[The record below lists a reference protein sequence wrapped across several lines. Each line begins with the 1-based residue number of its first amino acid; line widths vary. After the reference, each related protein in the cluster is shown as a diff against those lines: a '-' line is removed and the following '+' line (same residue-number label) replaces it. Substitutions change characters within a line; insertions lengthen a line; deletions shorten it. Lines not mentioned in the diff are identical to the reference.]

1 MQKCIKLAQK
11 SAGRVSPNPL
21 VGAVIFDDDL
31 RIISQG
37 RHEYYGGNHAE
48 RNAILTATEDL
59 KGKSIIVNLEPCSHY
74 GKTPPCADLII
85 ERGIKRVI
93 SGMVDPNPKVSGRGH
108 ELLRQAGIEVIEG
121 VLEEECLELNKFFV
135 KNQTKNLPYIAVKT
149 AVTLDGRIATKTHQS
164 KWITDEASRA
174 QVQKLRNAYDAILT
188 GSGTI
193 KYDNPSLTCR
203 MKGGRNP
210 VRVVLDTNLS
220 TDENSKVYADDGAKV
235 IIITGENV
243 SKSRIKQYASHIKI
257 EKCRIRDGIIDIEEA
272 VKILYETGIR
282 SIMTECGGLLNKSII
297 EAKLADE
304 LIQFVAP
311 KILGDESAKGFAEG
325 FHRSEIKECNKL
337 KIVSTK
343 VLKNDIIIKS
353 RFDYTGNK

>member
-1 MQKCIKLAQK
+1 MKRCINLAKK

-21 VGAVIFDDDL
+21 VGAIIFDDDFKV
-31 RIISQG
+31 ISEG

-48 RNAILTATEDL
+48 RNAILTAREDL
-59 KGKSIIVNLEPCSHY
+59 RGKSIIVNLEPCCHY

-93 SGMVDPNPKVSGRGH
+93 SGMVDPNPIVAGKGLERLKS
-108 ELLRQAGIEVIEG
+108 AGIEVIQG

-135 KNQTKNLPYIAVKT
+135 KNQTKKLPYITIKT
-149 AVTLDGRIATKTHQS
+149 AMTLDGKIAARSNKS
-164 KWITDEASRA
+164 KWITDETSRA
-174 QVQKLRNAYDAILT
+174 EVQKLRNSYDAILT

-220 TDENSKVYADDGAKV
+220 TDENSKVYTDDGTRV
-235 IIITGENV
+235 IIIAGEKV
-243 SKSRIKQYASHIKI
+243 SNSRIKEYPSHIEI
-257 EKCRIRDGIIDIEEA
+257 EKCKLKNNKIDISTA
-272 VKILYETGIR
+272 VKILYEKGLR

-297 EAKLADE
+297 EEKLADE
-304 LIQFVAP
+304 LIQFIAP
-311 KILGDESAKGFAEG
+311 KLLGDTKAKSFTEG
-325 FHRSEIKECNKL
+325 FNRNEINECNKL

-343 VLKNDIIIKS
+343 VLKQDIIVNSK
-353 RFDYTGNK
+353 FNY